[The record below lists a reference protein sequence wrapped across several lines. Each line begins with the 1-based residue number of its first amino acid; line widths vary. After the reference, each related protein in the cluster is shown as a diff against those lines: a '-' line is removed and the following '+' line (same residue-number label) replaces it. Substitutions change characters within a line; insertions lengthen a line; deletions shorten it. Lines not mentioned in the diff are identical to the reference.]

1 MNLNTF
7 LKDDK
12 IRATISES
20 WSVSWPMI
28 LIMFFES
35 LIGLTDVYVAG
46 KFGKEAQAAYG
57 VAFQLYFIFII
68 IGMALGV
75 GAVSVIARLFTSDR
89 REEFGRAVNSSL
101 AMSAITG
108 SLFGILGL
116 AFSRNLVDILNI
128 PHQLKVLA
136 IPFIMI
142 YSLGFLFDYILITTN
157 GILRA
162 CNMIKKS
169 LITMSVV
176 CVLNVAFNFLLPF
189 RTPLGF
195 KGIAAATVISL
206 FTGSIINMVYVRR
219 VMGRGWRLSVLVI
232 RKILNI
238 SWPAGLLQVLW
249 QLGSMA
255 LFLILSL
262 LPEHNIEIMAA
273 LTNGLRI
280 ESAIFLPAFAFN
292 MANAVVVGNLLGKD
306 KKDDAVRGG
315 LVTAV
320 TGVVIVAVLTII
332 IMLNARHIASF
343 LSGNDTVISES
354 VRYIYI
360 ALIFEPLMAWGVIL
374 GGGLNG
380 AGDTRSVMTIIA
392 AGIWLVRIPLSY
404 FLGIYLGLGA
414 IAVWWSMNLSIL
426 TQTIFISMR
435 YFGKRWVARGTWQVE
450 DI

>member
-1 MNLNTF
+1 MNLRAA
-7 LKDDK
+7 LKDNK
-12 IRATISES
+12 IRSIVSES

-28 LIMFFES
+28 LIMFFEF

-57 VAFQLYFIFII
+57 IAFQLYFIFII

-75 GAVSVIARLFTSDR
+75 GTVSVISRLFTSDR
-89 REEFGRAVNSSL
+89 REEFGTAVNSSL

-108 SLFGILGL
+108 SIFVTLGL

-128 PHQLKVLA
+128 PQQLKALA
-136 IPFIMI
+136 VPFIMI
-142 YSLGFLFDYILITTN
+142 YSLGFLFDYILINTN

-169 LITMSVV
+169 LLTMSVV

-189 RTPLGF
+189 CTPLGF

-206 FTGSIINMVYVRR
+206 FAGSVINMVYVRR
-219 VMGRGWRLSVLVI
+219 VMGRSWRLSVSII
-232 RKILNI
+232 RKILDI

-249 QLGSMA
+249 QLGGMA

-262 LPEHNIEIMAA
+262 LPRHNIEIIAA
-273 LTNGLRI
+273 LTNGLKI
-280 ESAIFLPAFAFN
+280 ESAIFLSAFAFN

-306 KKDDAVRGG
+306 REDDAVRGG
-315 LVTAV
+315 IITAV
-320 TGVVIVAVLTII
+320 TGVIIVAVLTII
-332 IMLNARHIASF
+332 VMLNARRIASF
-343 LSGNDTVISES
+343 LSNNDMVIAES
-354 VRYIYI
+354 MRYIYI

-380 AGDTRSVMTIIA
+380 AGDTRSVMTVIA
-392 AGIWLVRIPLSY
+392 ASIWLVRIPVSY
-404 FLGIYLGLGA
+404 FLGIHLGLGA

-426 TQTIFISMR
+426 IQTIFISMR
-435 YFGKRWVARGTWQVE
+435 YFGKRWVGGRGLAA
-450 DI
+450 